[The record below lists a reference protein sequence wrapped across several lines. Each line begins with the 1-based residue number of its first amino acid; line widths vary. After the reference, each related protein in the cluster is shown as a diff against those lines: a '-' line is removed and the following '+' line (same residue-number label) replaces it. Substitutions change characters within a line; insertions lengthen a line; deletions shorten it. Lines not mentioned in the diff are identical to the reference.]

1 MLSSTA
7 NETPRSRLAQ
17 NPAVCAWSRLRP
29 NCAELREVQLLKRS
43 KKSAVLR
50 LVGAG
55 QDGTSVIAKRCAAA
69 TCSTERVIYEDVLPR
84 LPLPALRC
92 FGSVEAWDKEFHWLF
107 IEDAGRE
114 PYLPNLE
121 EHRAAAARWLARVH
135 MTASGI
141 DAASRLPGRGAC
153 FYLEQLRLARNNLRQ
168 AFTNPALNPREL
180 AVLEQII
187 ILCSALESRWE
198 QIEAYCREI
207 PPTFVHG
214 DFKAKNIRI
223 RRNGDG
229 IALLTFDWEIA
240 GWGVPA
246 VDLLKCPDLRLYC
259 SELKEHWQFV
269 RASDLERLAEVGA
282 VFRTLIAIYWKS
294 LALKYPWVEWPVGK
308 LRLYLRALR
317 QSMDAV
323 GIA

>member
-1 MLSSTA
+1 MLSSAA
-7 NETPRSRLAQ
+7 NEIPKSRLAQ
-17 NPAVCAWSRLRP
+17 NPAVRAWSSLRP
-29 NCAELREVQLLKRS
+29 DCVEPRELQLLKRS

-55 QDGTSVIAKRCAAA
+55 PDGASIIAKRCSVA
-69 TCSTERVIYEDVLPR
+69 TCTTERVIYENVLPR
-84 LPLPALRC
+84 LSLPALRC
-92 FGSVEAWDKEFHWLF
+92 FGSVEACNKEFHWLF

-114 PYLPNLE
+114 PYLPGVE

-135 MTASGI
+135 TTASGI
-141 DAASRLPGRGAC
+141 DAAFRLPGRGSC

-168 AFTNPALNPREL
+168 AFANPALNIQGL
-180 AVLEQII
+180 AVLEQIV
-187 ILCSALESRWE
+187 ILCSDLESRWE
-198 QIEAYCREI
+198 RIEECCRGI

-229 IALLTFDWEIA
+229 IALLPFDWEIA

-246 VDLLKCPDLRLYC
+246 VDLLKCPDLRLYR
-259 SELKEHWQFV
+259 SELKEQWRFV
-269 RASDLERLAEVGA
+269 TTSDLERLAEVGA

-294 LALKYPWVEWPVGK
+294 LALKYHWVEWPVSK